1 MDAASSSNTANT
13 MIESVV
19 DNKTKISFDS
29 VGGRKSEEIVA
40 ELVEVS
46 SDEVSSEDLSLEDE
60 EDYDVE
66 EEDSDEED
74 SDDEDFDEE
83 EGESSRLASSDSC
96 RCSRF
101 TQLAFFFPTS
111 ARNSC
116 RHRGGR

>member
-1 MDAASSSNTANT
+1 MEASSSSNTANV

-46 SDEVSSEDLSLEDE
+46 SDDLSSDELSVEDD
-60 EDYDVE
+60 EDYDA

-74 SDDEDFDEE
+74 SEEEDDE
-83 EGESSRLASSDSC
+83 EGE
-96 RCSRF
+96 
-101 TQLAFFFPTS
+101 
-111 ARNSC
+111 
-116 RHRGGR
+116 

>member
-1 MDAASSSNTANT
+1 MEASSSSNTANV

-46 SDEVSSEDLSLEDE
+46 SDDVSSDELSVEDD
-60 EDYDVE
+60 EDYDA

-74 SDDEDFDEE
+74 SEEEDDE
-83 EGESSRLASSDSC
+83 EGE
-96 RCSRF
+96 
-101 TQLAFFFPTS
+101 
-111 ARNSC
+111 
-116 RHRGGR
+116 